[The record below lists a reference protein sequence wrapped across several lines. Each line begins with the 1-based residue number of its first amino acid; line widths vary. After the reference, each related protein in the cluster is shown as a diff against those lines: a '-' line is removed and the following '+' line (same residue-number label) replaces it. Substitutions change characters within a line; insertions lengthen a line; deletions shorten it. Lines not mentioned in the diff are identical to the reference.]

1 MQLTTPTLKQM
12 LKAFHGTL
20 NEFVPHTY
28 GNCKGLSYLMAQAF
42 VGANSM
48 LAPFAVIEC
57 TFSCKKIFAPLI
69 PGGFLEM

>member
-1 MQLTTPTLKQM
+1 MQLTAPSLKQM
-12 LKAFHGTL
+12 LKAFHGML
-20 NEFVPHTY
+20 NEFVPHSY
-28 GNCKGLSYLMAQAF
+28 GNCKGLSYRMAQAF

-48 LAPFAVIEC
+48 LARFEC